1 MIERLIHKALYHHI
15 NNAVPKALPVDGL
28 AYFTALNYLNMVLT
42 DKSFYTKPQNG
53 LLETLPDESEVFVTP
68 VYQKGEDARNY
79 YVLIAKLVLSYH
91 VETKGN
97 LPYYF
102 DVFGSHN
109 KKITPKAD
117 LKDKTGTL
125 ILPFNLIATVDKT
138 LMPIDVMT
146 ALIQNPLHECFS
158 YKLSPSPATSLAI
171 EHDLQKQMAFITHPK
186 MLHDFF
192 EVEHKEQLDAIHY
205 DTRLALDILK
215 SKYNISINEK
225 TMQEVAEIDK
235 KLSQKNGVA
244 CIEITT

>member
-1 MIERLIHKALYHHI
+1 MNDE
-15 NNAVPKALPVDGL
+15 VPRALPIDGL

-42 DKSFYTKPQNG
+42 EKKFYTKPQEG
-53 LLETLPDESEVFVTP
+53 VLKTLPNESEVFVTP
-68 VYQKGEDARNY
+68 VYQKSEDQRNF
-79 YVLIAKLVLSYH
+79 YVLIAKLVLCYR

-117 LKDKTGTL
+117 LKEKTGTL
-125 ILPFNLIATVDKT
+125 LLPFNLIATVDKK
-138 LMPIDVMT
+138 LMPIDVVT

-158 YKLSPSPATSLAI
+158 YKLSPSPATSLAVDN
-171 EHDLQKQMAFITHPK
+171 DLDKQMAFITHPK
-186 MLHDFF
+186 MLFDFF
-192 EVEHKEQLDAIHY
+192 DVEHKEQLDALYY

-225 TMQEVAEIDK
+225 TMREVADIDE